1 MLGIIT
7 RMEPI
12 IITLLCMPPV
22 LLVVT
27 LVYFWWQR
35 HISPSLVSSYR
46 LSRFTFWLALAL
58 GPILVWLFI
67 RQRQPD
73 YFIWSLIGIQWVVG
87 ISRGILELRNYRKR
101 LASRHDA

>member
-1 MLGIIT
+1 
-7 RMEPI
+7 MEPI
-12 IITLLCMPPV
+12 IITLLCMPPI

-27 LVYFWWQR
+27 LLYFWWQR

-46 LSRFTFWLALAL
+46 LARFMFWLALAF
-58 GPILVWLFI
+58 GPILVWLFL

-87 ISRGILELRNYRKR
+87 ISRAIPELKDYRKR